1 MFVFEELSCLFCYA
15 LLLYSFSFLSSTL
28 RAVIRDG
35 LHYLT
40 MSLDEVRH
48 SVPTPPITEK
58 ILTLKQILE
67 AQLNLH

>member
-1 MFVFEELSCLFCYA
+1 MSI
-15 LLLYSFSFLSSTL
+15 LLCSFTIFFLLFLSSIL
-28 RAVIRDG
+28 HAVIRDG
-35 LHYLT
+35 LHYLS